1 MRLVPYD
8 ATKLKVYKLCKNQ
21 KLIQEFLDSEQTCVK
36 IEDFPHKNAS
46 VCRSVLGISIKRMGV
61 NNVIAVLRKG
71 CVYLIRT
78 DKVDVL

>member
-1 MRLVPYD
+1 MRLVPY
-8 ATKLKVYKLCKNQ
+8 
-21 KLIQEFLDSEQTCVK
+21 
-36 IEDFPHKNAS
+36 KNAS
-46 VCRSVLGISIKRMGV
+46 VCRSALGTSIKKMGI